1 MIRINLLQ
9 ILKSIRILR
18 NWLFLLV
25 VHRQK
30 RNVIDSFPWPL
41 LESHIIANVDE
52 VVSIVM
58 GIIITRA
65 RLIFESLLSPFRLL
79 ARRSCEMGCYI
90 PRCCPRHI
98 LRSMVH
104 FEFEVLL
111 ALDTIVNLL
120 RIPPHLT
127 KLFGDIRFWRYRRQH
142 VLSLVF
148 HLLIT
153 PNLIHW
159 TQILG
164 RCSNLIPRILLL
176 PRLILSAPI
185 LLPDVKVTPSFH
197 RRRPFILC
205 NLCSVVQWV
214 LNKKLLSFL
223 SSFVS

>member
-127 KLFGDIRFWRYRRQH
+127 KLFGDIRF
-142 VLSLVF
+142 
-148 HLLIT
+148 
-153 PNLIHW
+153 
-159 TQILG
+159 
-164 RCSNLIPRILLL
+164 
-176 PRLILSAPI
+176 
-185 LLPDVKVTPSFH
+185 
-197 RRRPFILC
+197 
-205 NLCSVVQWV
+205 
-214 LNKKLLSFL
+214 
-223 SSFVS
+223 